1 MMTMMMTT
9 MTTMKKKSVW
19 LGFKKNGVVLLKK
32 SYAGEVESNNWAVKP
47 PQV

>member
-1 MMTMMMTT
+1 MMTMMT

-19 LGFKKNGVVLLKK
+19 LGFKKNGVVLYSKK